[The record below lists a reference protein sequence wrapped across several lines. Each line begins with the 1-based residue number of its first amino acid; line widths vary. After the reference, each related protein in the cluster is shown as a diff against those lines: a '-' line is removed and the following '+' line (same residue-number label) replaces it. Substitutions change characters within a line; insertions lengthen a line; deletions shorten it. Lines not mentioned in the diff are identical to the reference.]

1 MQYMMNEVMFEVVQ
15 KGKRHGWTLWW
26 KYYCCC
32 CCCQCKIEKKEKD
45 ADGNWTLLSGVI
57 ATDSAIAS
65 NNSLCNVKYKMSFTC
80 F

>member
-1 MQYMMNEVMFEVVQ
+1 MEIGPSGGNIIVVVVVVNVKQ
-15 KGKRHGWTLWW
+15 R
-26 KYYCCC
+26 
-32 CCCQCKIEKKEKD
+32 KKEKD

-80 F
+80 FQEHNSKKWYFSDCV